1 VPRRQSVT
9 GRRLCSGIFTEGD
22 FAIGN
27 VAKGGTKDND
37 YAGKTSEANEGQT
50 DVVAREDG
58 PGFHLFFVTEVSVAW
73 AAPMGKC
80 GLPPVLL
87 KVADCTL

>member
-27 VAKGGTKDND
+27 VAKGGFEDDEN
-37 YAGKTSEANEGQT
+37 AGKTSEADEGQT

-58 PGFHLFFVTEVSVAW
+58 PGFHLCFVTVVIIAECSRIRKV
-73 AAPMGKC
+73 GK
-80 GLPPVLL
+80 PTQ
-87 KVADCTL
+87 KVG